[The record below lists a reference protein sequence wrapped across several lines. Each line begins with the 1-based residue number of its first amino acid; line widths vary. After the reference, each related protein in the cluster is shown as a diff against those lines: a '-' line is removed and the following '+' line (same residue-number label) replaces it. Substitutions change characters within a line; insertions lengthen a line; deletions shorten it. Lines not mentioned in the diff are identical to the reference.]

1 MEQQAQMVDELYWR
15 TKDGY
20 FIKLNRIPSKEFAEL
35 NHSLVGLPV
44 LYAVW
49 PTPGESP
56 PMEE

>member
-49 PTPGESP
+49 PTPEVK
-56 PMEE
+56 